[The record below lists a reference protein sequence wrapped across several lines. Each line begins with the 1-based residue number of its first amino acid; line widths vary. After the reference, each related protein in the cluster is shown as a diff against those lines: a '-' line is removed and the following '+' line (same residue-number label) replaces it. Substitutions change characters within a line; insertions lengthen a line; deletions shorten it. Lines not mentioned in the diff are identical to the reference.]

1 MEQKKLF
8 AVHIYNK
15 RIAHTT
21 QNKNNLNKNWA
32 EDLNRHFSKN
42 NIQIA
47 KRCMRKCSTSLTSGK
62 QKLKPQCDTA
72 QDLLE
77 KVLFKRQG
85 ITNIGK
91 DMEQREP
98 LCTVDQNVT

>member
-8 AVHIYNK
+8 AIHIYNK

-21 QNKNNLNKNWA
+21 QKKNNLNKNWA

-42 NIQIA
+42 NIQVA

-62 QKLKPQCDTA
+62 QKLKPQCDAVRENLIQKARNNKCWKGYGT
-72 QDLLE
+72 
-77 KVLFKRQG
+77 KR
-85 ITNIGK
+85 TFVH
-91 DMEQREP
+91 
-98 LCTVDQNVT
+98 C